1 MHVFVWFFQFEFN
14 SVFTKCYRPR
24 EQKKTPQRI
33 KKDRKKN
40 TQPNWKRNNITTNR
54 SRMFCYQIRNTLYR
68 KRIGNIASGF
78 VCLTQIQFAGN
89 AQLLVCFFFRSI
101 DMMIWESLITDYLIH
116 VMYNCSF
123 FSLIFSSH
131 LTAYLFI

>member
-1 MHVFVWFFQFEFN
+1 MFFVWFFQFEFN

-33 KKDRKKN
+33 KKDRKKY
-40 TQPNWKRNNITTNR
+40 TQPNWKRNNITMNR
-54 SRMFCYQIRNTLYR
+54 SWMFCYQIRNILYR

-89 AQLLVCFFFRSI
+89 AQLLVFFSFVQL
-101 DMMIWESLITDYLIH
+101 IWWFESLLLLTILSTLCTT
-116 VMYNCSF
+116 VLFFSF
-123 FSLIFSSH
+123 FHPICLH
-131 LTAYLFI
+131 TYLFS